1 MSSMDA
7 RRNQYREELQVARD
21 ALASLRCNFRW
32 VLPASAVRASFIK
45 IQIDDSVTWNI
56 LIS

>member
-32 VLPASAVRASFIK
+32 VLLATAVRASFIK
-45 IQIDDSVTWNI
+45 IQIDDCVT
-56 LIS
+56 